1 MYEYNEDWFGAN
13 DFTDAQQKAL
23 AVVPKFTSFLSLL
36 AQLWIIAEVS
46 HSQQKRGSVYHRLL
60 AALSLAGLFR
70 ATGLFLSTWPMPA
83 EQPFVFGNVGS
94 LASCNCQGFLIQ
106 FGLSAPLYV
115 AMICVYYW
123 LAIRHGW
130 SERRIQRIERYMHI
144 VPWVCGIATAVTGLV
159 LDLYNPGGFYCWI
172 APFPD
177 GCDRDSDIPCERG
190 EHSNAYKLALYYA
203 PLLVSFAVV
212 LYCLG
217 SVYFG
222 MRREEMRTLKYRQ
235 PHLFKACAKNKNS
248 PCESSKDNS
257 TTTNSGRSIRR
268 SITQCYDTLYCRFWS
283 NSPNYRSEKSST
295 QVLAS
300 QVLWYVLA
308 FIAAHY
314 SGTLRGLLLIFKPGY
329 FQIVLLQAFFEPLQG
344 LFDFLVY
351 RRPIYLRLR
360 KDTPALRRSTV
371 LVQTIQWPGIEAQIG
386 KCQCR
391 SSLASNKTSKE
402 EEPEQYA
409 THNTNIPLDD
419 DDDDHDH
426 ENGDQS
432 KNSIRLSIIGSK
444 KQVSLRKVD
453 EDNAMSDDDDNIFLS
468 EDGDSNVGSEEDP
481 GEWLDFCMERDRQFG
496 LLSIIYIIEEVK
508 WVSVEVKRQLALQ
521 RSLPIIKMDG
531 DNDDEFCPPP
541 RALAFHV
548 TI

>member
-1 MYEYNEDWFGAN
+1 MNNEEWFGAN

-46 HSQQKRGSVYHRLL
+46 HSEKKRRSVYHRLL

-94 LASCNCQGFLIQ
+94 LASCNFQGFLIQ

-115 AMICVYYW
+115 AMISVYYW

-130 SERRIQRIERYMHI
+130 SERRIRRFERYMHI
-144 VPWVCGIATAVTGLV
+144 IPWVCGVATAVTGLV

-190 EHSNAYKLALYYA
+190 EHGNTYRMVLYYA
-203 PLLVSFAVV
+203 PLWVCFGVV

-222 MRREEMRTLKYRQ
+222 LRREERRTLKYRQ
-235 PHLFKACAKNKNS
+235 PHLFQACAGNKNS
-248 PCESSKDNS
+248 PCGSSEDN
-257 TTTNSGRSIRR
+257 TTTDSGRRKISRSIRQ
-268 SITQCYDTLYCRFWS
+268 SITQSYETLYCRFRS
-283 NSPNYRSEKSST
+283 KAPNCGTEKST
-295 QVLAS
+295 QVAS
-300 QVLWYVLA
+300 QIIWYVLA

-314 SGTLRGLLLIFKPGY
+314 SGTLQGILLIFKPGY
-329 FQIVLLQAFFEPLQG
+329 FQIMLLQAIFEPLQG
-344 LFDFLVY
+344 FFDFSVY

-360 KDTPALRRSTV
+360 KYTPELRRSTV
-371 LVQTIQWPGIEAQIG
+371 LVQTIQLPGIEAQIG
-386 KCQCR
+386 KYQHR
-391 SSLASNKTSKE
+391 SASQASSKE
-402 EEPEQYA
+402 EEPEQGE
-409 THNTNIPLDD
+409 THKTNSLFS
-419 DDDDHDH
+419 DDDH
-426 ENGDQS
+426 ETGD
-432 KNSIRLSIIGSK
+432 KRNSIRLSIIPSK
-444 KQVSLRKVD
+444 KHASLRKID
-453 EDNAMSDDDDNIFLS
+453 ENNAISDDDDDILLF
-468 EDGDSNVGSEEDP
+468 EDGDNNVGSEDP
-481 GEWLDFCMERDRQFG
+481 EGLDFCMERDRQFG
-496 LLSIIYIIEEVK
+496 LLADLHIIEEVHE
-508 WVSVEVKRQLALQ
+508 WVSVKVKRQFTLQ
-521 RSLPIIKMDG
+521 RSLPMFTMDG
-531 DNDDEFCPPP
+531 NSDDEFCPPP
-541 RALAFHV
+541 PALAFHV